1 MLKPPKNIKYKEM
14 EKDPFLDSVNKLQ
27 NHYKNKR
34 SLYIQIAFSILAI
47 VGIINF
53 LKGKSEVSNSKS
65 STLLGISLIAL
76 EKNDLENAEIQFES
90 LIDEFP
96 KTENAQI
103 AKFYLGKIKY
113 NEKSYSESEKL
124 LIDYYN
130 DAKNNLLKISTTV
143 MLSDICS
150 INKDFSITLDWLD
163 KGEKIKANPYFKN
176 LLLIERAKV
185 LLKLGKKDESK
196 DILLSLLENEKI
208 NQRHKQLVEELISSN
223 IG

>member
-1 MLKPPKNIKYKEM
+1 MLKPPKSIKYKEM

-34 SLYIQIAFSILAI
+34 SLYIQIALSILAI

-53 LKGKSEVSNSKS
+53 LIGKSEISNSKS
-65 STLLGISLIAL
+65 SALLGISLIAL
-76 EKNDLENAEIQFES
+76 EKNDLENAKIQFES

-96 KTENAQI
+96 ETENAQI

-113 NEKSYSESEKL
+113 NEKLYSESEKL
-124 LIDYYN
+124 LIDHYKS
-130 DAKNNLLKISTTV
+130 AKNNLLKISTIV
-143 MLSDICS
+143 MLSDIYS
-150 INKDFSITLDWLD
+150 MNKDYSIALDWLK
-163 KGEKIKANPYFKN
+163 KGEKIQSNPYFKN
-176 LLLIERAKV
+176 LLQIEKAKV

-196 DILLSLLENEKI
+196 DILSSLLEKENI
-208 NQRHKQLVEELISSN
+208 NQRHKQLAEELISSN

>member
-1 MLKPPKNIKYKEM
+1 MLKPQKNIKYKEM
-14 EKDPFLDSVNKLQ
+14 EKDPFLDSVSNLQ

-130 DAKNNLLKISTTV
+130 DAKNNLLKISTIV

-150 INKDFSITLDWLD
+150 ISKDFSIALDWLD

-196 DILLSLLENEKI
+196 D
-208 NQRHKQLVEELISSN
+208 
-223 IG
+223 